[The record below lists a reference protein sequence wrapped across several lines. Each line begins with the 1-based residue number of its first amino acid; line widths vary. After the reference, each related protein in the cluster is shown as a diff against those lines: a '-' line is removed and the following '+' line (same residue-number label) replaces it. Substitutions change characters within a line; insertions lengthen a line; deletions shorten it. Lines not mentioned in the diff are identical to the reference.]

1 MHLQKNHPTG
11 KKMKKDK
18 LGKILLNNPLPLFF
32 LLFVISICIVLEI
45 LSLKLINNFFIIP
58 LFIFISES
66 ILRLFLYL
74 CYGKNYIYRFIPFF
88 IRDDKKCGFKYKKG
102 ANTKEIDF
110 PIYDRF
116 VFPPNIE
123 IPTNKKANYSERIF
137 FSTDLNGLRNT
148 NNNIKK
154 NSKYLKIICSGGSTT
169 AGQGI
174 NDNETWPSRL
184 ESKLNKKGISA
195 KVFNA
200 GVHGYDSFQELEN
213 LKNNLIKLKPNILI
227 LHQGWNEEFEFS
239 ALGAGKRFRPNHA
252 RRYFEKW
259 YFFSNN
265 IPYFPRKLLVFTLLL
280 RYFRRLICLKNNM
293 SFSNKARW
301 KVLLDDRYLKNWY
314 DNIWEI
320 SKVCK
325 KNNIRLFLTNYPCLV
340 DLNDKSDDR
349 EVYTTNSRLNYK
361 FANYQAFSKARINEF
376 FKIISENLYVLDG
389 LKFSKDIKGEDR
401 LSLFSDEIHLT
412 AKGEELLA
420 DSICFDIQ
428 KYLKSSLEFNNNY
441 KDFSK
446 KIYLEK
452 REKIG
457 INTKIL
463 NINIRKFIESKLEVN
478 NKKDFEISTDI
489 YTTS

>member
-1 MHLQKNHPTG
+1 
-11 KKMKKDK
+11 MKKDK

-32 LLFVISICIVLEI
+32 LIFGISAYIVLEI
-45 LSLKLINNFFIIP
+45 LSLKLINNFLIIP
-58 LFIFISES
+58 LFVFISEFF
-66 ILRLFLYL
+66 LRLFLYL
-74 CYGKNYIYRFIPFF
+74 YYGKNYIYRFIPFF
-88 IRDDKKCGFKYKKG
+88 IHDDRKCGFKYKKG
-102 ANTKEIDF
+102 KNTKEIDF

-123 IPTNKKANYSERIF
+123 VPTNKKANFSKRIF
-137 FSTDLNGLRNT
+137 FSTDVNGLRNT
-148 NNNIKK
+148 NINCKK

-195 KVFNA
+195 KVLNA

-213 LKNNLIKLKPNILI
+213 LKNNLIKLKPNVLI

-293 SFSNKARW
+293 SFSNRGRW
-301 KVLLDDRYLKNWY
+301 QVLLDDRYLKNWY

-325 KNNIRLFLTNYPCLV
+325 KHNIRLFLTNYPCLV
-340 DLNDKSDDR
+340 DLNDKSNER
-349 EVYTTNSRLNYK
+349 EIYINNSRLNYK

-376 FKIISENLYVLDG
+376 LNIISEHLDILDG
-389 LKFSKDIKGEDR
+389 LKFIREIKGEDR
-401 LSLFSDEIHLT
+401 LNLFSDEIHLT

-420 DSICFDIQ
+420 ESICFDIQ
-428 KYLKSSLEFNNNY
+428 KYLKSPLEFKNNNKY
-441 KDFSK
+441 FSK
-446 KIYLEK
+446 KNYLKK
-452 REKIG
+452 RAQIG
-457 INTKIL
+457 INKKIL
-463 NINIRKFIESKLEVN
+463 NIKIRKFIESKLELKD
-478 NKKDFEISTDI
+478 KKDFDISTDI